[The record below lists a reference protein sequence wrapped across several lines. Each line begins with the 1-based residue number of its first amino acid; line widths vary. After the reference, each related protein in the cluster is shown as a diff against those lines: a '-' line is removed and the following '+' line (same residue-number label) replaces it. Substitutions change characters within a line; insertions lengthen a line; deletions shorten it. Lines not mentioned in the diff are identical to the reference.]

1 MYQTFCKK
9 LSAILAII
17 TGSLLIGVLSI
28 SMLNIVLRNIFS
40 VSWLVLD
47 VLSKLMFVWMIFF
60 GTSVVYFHADHL
72 KMDFFSMK
80 FPPKVKKL
88 FAYLFSLISLIV
100 LLVMLVYGIEISR
113 VRMSIPFE
121 SYKAIP
127 TGLLFAS
134 LPVCAVLMIIFTIGH
149 FQNLRR
155 IGSVVEISN
164 NSNELDI
171 DEQEVLKGIEGLSS
185 MIKEDTDE

>member
-9 LSAILAII
+9 LSAVLAII

-40 VSWLVLD
+40 VSWLILD
-47 VLSKLMFVWMIFF
+47 VISKLMFVWMIFF

-88 FAYLFSLISLIV
+88 FEYLFSIVSLLL
-100 LLVMLVYGIEISR
+100 LLVMLVYGMEISR

-134 LPVCAVLMIIFTIGH
+134 LPICAVLMILFTIGH
-149 FQNLRR
+149 FQNLHTT
-155 IGSVVEISN
+155 GSIVEKSN
-164 NSNELDI
+164 NSDELKI
-171 DEQEVLKGIEGLSS
+171 DEQEDLKGIEGLSS
-185 MIKEDTDE
+185 MIKDSKDE